1 MCNII
6 SFLKSSWTQRQ
17 VLHIKF
23 HSSINSPALLHCAT
37 WCLFFQFE
45 ARRRRRRSGG
55 AGRLETESEE
65 ETLGGLGAAWWPSS
79 SSAHWLST
87 FYWFDWAAWVRGCW
101 RRCLGILHFLRS
113 DTEEKITSCLSYPYP
128 PSPPLIS
135 PSQLCF
141 NKCRYCVQAADC
153 DLPPDSSH
161 TGNHLLTVL
170 FCHLL
175 SAIISVNSWQWHIYN
190 IIYTQM

>member
-1 MCNII
+1 MPPGV
-6 SFLKSSWTQRQ
+6 SRSVWGQK
-17 VLHIKF
+17 KKKKK
-23 HSSINSPALLHCAT
+23 
-37 WCLFFQFE
+37 
-45 ARRRRRRSGG
+45 RRSWKV
-55 AGRLETESEE
+55 ETERSEE

-101 RRCLGILHFLRS
+101 RHCLGILHFLRS

-128 PSPPLIS
+128 PPPPLIS
-135 PSQLCF
+135 PSQICL

-170 FCHLL
+170 FCHYICKELTV
-175 SAIISVNSWQWHIYN
+175 ARKQYN
-190 IIYTQM
+190 IYADVELAKNVYVDTYIV